1 LAIQF
6 RAGHRPILGI
16 RINFLETKSKLS
28 KLSFEPLYITG
39 KNNPLE
45 NYLVPALAA
54 SENYSRAVGYFS
66 SAIMAVLAEAFTDF
80 AERGGKMRL
89 ICSPFLSIEDASVLK
104 NESLSNFEAQLESSL
119 VNLSQDV
126 ELKEPLSLMAYLIR
140 SGCLEIKI
148 AIPEP
153 GTFGLFHHKIGY
165 FRDSE
170 DNVSSFIGSNNE
182 TLRAWAANQ
191 NGESF
196 TVLNSWAL
204 DNSEVCEKIIE
215 QFESYWQS
223 TKSVEGFKF
232 INFADAVG
240 FFHTFDTESG
250 DVSELKKSVR
260 NWVKDRSKRQNGSD
274 DVDSSSEIKLRDYQ
288 ILAFENW
295 EKCNFAGVVSFAT
308 GAGKTITALNCI
320 EKWMN
325 KGDDY
330 GTLILVPSVNLQAQW
345 VEAIVKNEYL
355 SKFLILL
362 AGGAGS
368 SSNWKSGL
376 NGFSSGKVGNRRTL
390 IIAVMDTASKK
401 AFVDRTWWREKLL
414 VVADEM
420 HNLGAPSFQNLL
432 EKIEISSKLGL
443 SATPQRYDETET
455 HRLREVFGDD
465 LEPVVDIAYAQKLGV
480 LTKYLYYPLTCE
492 LSSVEEEDY
501 VKVSAEI
508 SKTYAMLKSSRAE
521 SSQLKAKYQRLLQ
534 IRAKIIKKASSKLA
548 IAEKTLRA
556 NLEKEDYWLIF
567 FEDSIQLEEFRSR
580 ILDLHPLSLHQKMEG
595 DVNATLDA
603 YSKYGGIMLA
613 IKMFDEGVDI
623 PAINKS
629 IVVASS
635 SNRRQYIQRRGR
647 ILRANPMKAKIAKIW
662 DFVVVNKSD
671 KVYLDSEIDR
681 TEDFFQDAMNKGNS
695 ITFSTMK
702 NSTKIEGM

>member
-1 LAIQF
+1 MVTA
-6 RAGHRPILGI
+6 
-16 RINFLETKSKLS
+16 SKLS
-28 KLSFEPLYITG
+28 EIRFEPLYITG

-104 NESLSNFEAQLESSL
+104 IESLSNFETQLESSL
-119 VNLSQDV
+119 VTLSKDDA
-126 ELKEPLSLMAYLIR
+126 LREPLSLMAYLIR

-165 FRDSE
+165 FRDKG

-196 TVLNSWAL
+196 TVLNSWTL
-204 DNSEVCEKIIE
+204 DNSEVCEKLIE

-223 TKSVEGFKF
+223 TKPVEGFKF
-232 INFADAVG
+232 VKFSDAVG
-240 FFHTFDTESG
+240 FFNTFDTESG
-250 DVSELKKSVR
+250 DISELKKSVR
-260 NWVKDRSKRQNGSD
+260 NWVKERYELQVSPDGGS
-274 DVDSSSEIKLRDYQ
+274 SNTGIKLRDYQ

-295 EKCNFAGVVSFAT
+295 EKSNFEGVVSFAT

-320 EKWMN
+320 EKWMI

-345 VEAIVKNEYL
+345 VDAILKNEYL
-355 SKFLILL
+355 SKCLILL

-368 SSNWKSGL
+368 SSNWKSGV

-401 AFVDRTWWREKLL
+401 AFVDRTSWSKKLL

-443 SATPQRYDETET
+443 SATPQRYDESET
-455 HRLREVFGDD
+455 ARLREVFGID
-465 LEPVVDIAYAQKLGV
+465 LEPVVDIAYAQKIGV
-480 LTKYLYYPLTCE
+480 LTEYLYYPEQCFLTA
-492 LSSVEEEDY
+492 VEEDDY
-501 VKVSAEI
+501 VKISAEI
-508 SKTYAMLKSSRAE
+508 SKTYAMIKSSGSE
-521 SSQLKAKYQRLLQ
+521 SATLKAKYQRLLQ
-534 IRAKIIKKASSKLA
+534 LRAKIIKKAESKLPR
-548 IAEKTLRA
+548 AEKILRE
-556 NLEKEDYWLIF
+556 NLEKDDYWLIF
-567 FEDSIQLEEFRSR
+567 FEDSHQLEEFRLR
-580 ILDLHPLSLHQKMEG
+580 ILDLHPLTLHQKMDG
-595 DVNATLDA
+595 DNDATLDA
-603 YSKYGGIMLA
+603 FSKYGGIMLA

-647 ILRANPMKAKIAKIW
+647 ILRVNPMRAKIAKIW
-662 DFVVVNKSD
+662 DFVVVNTGSR
-671 KVYLDSEIDR
+671 VYLDSEIDR
-681 TEDFFQDAMNKGNS
+681 VEDFFQDSMNNGNV
-695 ITFSTMK
+695 ITFSAMK
-702 NSTKIEGM
+702 NKVRVEGD